1 MRIAMGRG
9 TRRLVPSILRPVQ
22 RVVSFQDLLRE
33 PADLS
38 RQIRRNPHDVVPMPR
53 PNHFEPLAPIAI
65 AATQQ
70 RLQLGQLALKHV

>member
-1 MRIAMGRG
+1 MGHG
-9 TRRLVPSILRPVQ
+9 TRQLVPSILRQVH

-33 PADLS
+33 PGDLS

-70 RLQLGQLALKHV
+70 RLQLGQLALKNV